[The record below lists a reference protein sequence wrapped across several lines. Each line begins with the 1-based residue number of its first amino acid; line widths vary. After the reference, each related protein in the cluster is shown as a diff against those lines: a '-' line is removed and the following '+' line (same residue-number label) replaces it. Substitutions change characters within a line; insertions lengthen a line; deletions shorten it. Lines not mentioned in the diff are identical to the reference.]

1 MNDEQILTLVASIST
16 CLFLLSE
23 ILGMSKCDANA
34 VVEIYKIF
42 SCYHQ
47 VKKEIRVVQ
56 DDETTIIN

>member
-34 VVEIYKIF
+34 VVEVYKIF
-42 SCYHQ
+42 SCYH
-47 VKKEIRVVQ
+47 VKEFKKEEEEGQAIVHV
-56 DDETTIIN
+56 

>member
-34 VVEIYKIF
+34 VVEVYKIF
-42 SCYHQ
+42 SCYH
-47 VKKEIRVVQ
+47 VKKEEEQQAIV
-56 DDETTIIN
+56 